1 MAHDDH
7 PGSTKVGATSSDGD
21 QPDAEQPDAG
31 QPDAGQPDAGQP
43 DAGQPDAGQPDAGQ
57 PDAGQPDVEQVDA
70 GQILAEHDEEH
81 PGRRLS
87 GPVAVAITVLC
98 ALASVFV
105 LWTVFFPLAKGTQ
118 YYLTIFLAVVLPLTF
133 LCYRSGIRLR
143 LERRHRRSDDDAT
156 PAPTTP
162 APTAGTGD
170 RDNPAVLDWAL
181 AVLSLMVALYPL
193 LAYDSFLERR
203 QIPTTLDLVVGLV
216 LMVLILEAAR
226 RTTGWW
232 LPAICL
238 GFFAYAY
245 YGAYLPIDWSL
256 AHVGFNIDEIVPQ
269 LFMGTSGFYGTPLN
283 VAATYIVLFT
293 IYGAVLDMSGAG
305 KFFIDLSF
313 AAFGGRGRGRGSRS
327 APGRTVTLAGF
338 LLGTVSGSGTAT
350 AVSLGTVSW
359 PILRRA
365 GYPKEQGGGVLA
377 AAGIGAILSPPTLGA
392 AAFII
397 AELLRTSY
405 LTVLIYAIIPTILYY
420 VGIIA
425 AIEIDARKHGAKAV
439 EISTA
444 SPWRLLARFGY
455 HFLSLFL
462 IVAFMAANIPPFR
475 AVVYATIL
483 QFAFSFLDRTHAM
496 APRRLL
502 EALATGTR
510 SVLPVTAV
518 CAAAGIIVAVV
529 TLTGLGLNLAAIIVD
544 GAQAVG
550 DHPTLVLLLT
560 ALFAAVA
567 VAVIGL
573 AVPVTASFIIA
584 SVIITPALLELGV
597 TRPEAYMFVFYYAVL
612 SEVSPPTAL
621 AAVAAAAIT
630 GGNPVRTMW
639 ASWKYALPAFLVPFA
654 FILSDNGSS
663 LLSQGPLLGVV
674 WATAVSVL
682 AVLAL
687 AAATG
692 GWIVGP
698 ARAYERILAFG
709 AALLLLYLE
718 PLTIGV
724 GVALLGVAVAVHLVR
739 RRFTSPVPDPQGG
752 M

>member
-1 MAHDDH
+1 MPQGDH
-7 PGSTKVGATSSDGD
+7 SKSAQVAPESSRQKENPARNSARQDSS
-21 QPDAEQPDAG
+21 PA
-31 QPDAGQPDAGQP
+31 
-43 DAGQPDAGQPDAGQ
+43 
-57 PDAGQPDVEQVDA
+57 VEE
-70 GQILAEHDEEH
+70 ILAEHDEER
-81 PGRRLS
+81 PGRRLT
-87 GPVAVAITVLC
+87 GPVAVAVTVLC
-98 ALASVFV
+98 ATLSVFV
-105 LWTVFFPLAKGTQ
+105 LATVFWPLAKGTQ
-118 YYLTIFLAVVLPLTF
+118 YYLTIFLAAVLPLTF
-133 LCYRSGIRLR
+133 LCYRAGPVRGW
-143 LERRHRRSDDDAT
+143 RRRATSARDAEPPGRT
-156 PAPTTP
+156 PPGEDRP
-162 APTAGTGD
+162 AW
-170 RDNPAVLDWAL
+170 LDWAL
-181 AVLSLMVALYPL
+181 AAVSLAVAIYPL
-193 LAYDSFLERR
+193 IGFDSFLERR
-203 QIPTTLDLVVGLV
+203 QVPTTLDLVVGLALTLLV
-216 LMVLILEAAR
+216 LEACR

-232 LPAICL
+232 LPAICVA
-238 GFFAYAY
+238 FFAYAY
-245 YGAYLPIDWSL
+245 YGGWLPVDWSL

-269 LFMGTSGFYGTPLN
+269 LFMGTSGFYGTPLS

-313 AAFGGRGRGRGSRS
+313 AAFSGRRGQGART

-365 GYPKEQGGGVLA
+365 GYPKEQAGGVLA

-405 LTVLIYAIIPTILYY
+405 LTVLVYAIVPTVLYY
-420 VGIIA
+420 VGIIL

-439 EISTA
+439 EISTQ
-444 SPWRLLARFGY
+444 SPLRLLLRFGY

-462 IVAFMAANIPPFR
+462 IVGFMAANIPPFR

-483 QFAFSFLDRTHAM
+483 QFLFSFLDRTHAM
-496 APRRLL
+496 TPRRLL
-502 EALATGTR
+502 DALAAGTR
-510 SVLPVTAV
+510 SVLPVAAV

-529 TLTGLGLNLAAIIVD
+529 TLTGLGLNLAGIIVD
-544 GAQAVG
+544 GAGVLG

-560 ALFAAVA
+560 ALFSAVA
-567 VAVIGL
+567 VTVLGL

-584 SVIITPALLELGV
+584 SVIITPALVALDV

-621 AAVAAAAIT
+621 AAVAASAIT
-630 GGNPVRTMW
+630 GGNAMRTMW

-654 FILSDNGSS
+654 FVLTDRGSY
-663 LLSQGPLLGVV
+663 LLAQGPVLGIV
-674 WATAVSVL
+674 WVAAVSVV
-682 AVLAL
+682 AVAAL

-698 ARAYERILAFG
+698 AHVVERVLAFG

-718 PLTIGV
+718 PTTLGV
-724 GVALLGVAVAVHLVR
+724 GGALLGVAVAVHLVR
-739 RRFTSPVPDPQGG
+739 RRLGSPAADQPTSVPPISDQPTSDQQGG
-752 M
+752 TR